1 MERPEMQRKKPTV
14 YPVELKRSAAQ
25 LVTDEQRSCADVGRE
40 LGICSRLI
48 SRWVQEYKREG
59 MEAFPQKGYLP
70 PSDEKLR
77 QMEAKLR
84 RVTMERDI
92 LKKAIAYFAEVP
104 K

>member
-1 MERPEMQRKKPTV
+1 MERPESKRKQPKI
-14 YPVELKRSAAQ
+14 YPIELKRSAAQ
-25 LVTDEQRSCADVGRE
+25 LVTEEQRSCADVGRE

-48 SRWVQEYKREG
+48 SRWVQEYKRAG
-59 MEAFPQKGYLP
+59 MEAFPQKGHLAP
-70 PSDEKLR
+70 QDEKFR

>member
-1 MERPEMQRKKPTV
+1 MKRKKPNV
-14 YPVELKRSAAQ
+14 YPVELKRSTVE
-25 LVTDEQRSCADVGRE
+25 LVIGEQRTCADVGRE
-40 LGICSRLI
+40 LGISSRLI

-59 MEAFPQKGYLP
+59 MEAFPQKGH
-70 PSDEKLR
+70 PSVQDEKLR

-92 LKKAIAYFAEVP
+92 LKKAIGYFTEVP